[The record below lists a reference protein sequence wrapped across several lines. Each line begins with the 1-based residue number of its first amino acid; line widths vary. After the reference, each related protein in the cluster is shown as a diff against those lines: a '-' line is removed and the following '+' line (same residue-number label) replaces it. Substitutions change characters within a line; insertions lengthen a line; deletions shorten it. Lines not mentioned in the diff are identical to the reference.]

1 MLKQSLV
8 AAFLATAPAAAFA
21 HGAAPAAAHG
31 GQVVEDSAEHWVELV
46 IKGDQLTAYVLGG
59 DKNPVPSA
67 QLTGKATVLVGGKSQ
82 QVVLAPAEE
91 NSLTGKL
98 DPAAT
103 GKVTAVLSLTVA
115 GKPAQARFASVQQ

>member
-1 MLKQSLV
+1 MLKPHL
-8 AAFLATAPAAAFA
+8 LAGLLAIAPIAAFA
-21 HGAAPAAAHG
+21 HGTPPAAAHG
-31 GQVVEDSAEHWVELV
+31 GQVVEASAEHWVELV
-46 IKGDQLTAYVLGG
+46 NKAGQLTIYVLDA

-82 QVVLAPAEE
+82 QAMLTPAEG

-98 DPAAT
+98 DPAAS

-115 GKPAQARFASVQQ
+115 GKSAQARFASVQQ

>member
-1 MLKQSLV
+1 MPKISMLAALLAFAPL
-8 AAFLATAPAAAFA
+8 AAFV
-21 HGAAPAAAHG
+21 HGTSPVAVHG

-46 IKGDQLTAYVLGG
+46 MKGDQMTAYVFDE

-67 QLTGKATVLVGGKSQ
+67 QLTGKATVLAGGKSQ
-82 QVVLAPAEE
+82 QLVLAPAEA

-103 GKVTAVLSLTVA
+103 GKVTAVLSLTVG
-115 GKPAQARFASVQQ
+115 GKPAQARFAAVQQ

>member
-1 MLKQSLV
+1 MLKRSLLAV
-8 AAFLATAPAAAFA
+8 FLAAAPMAAFA
-21 HGAAPAAAHG
+21 HGAPPAPAHG

-46 IKGDQLTAYVLGG
+46 IKADQLTVYVLDG

-67 QLTGKATVLVGGKSQ
+67 QLTGKVTVLVGGKPQ
-82 QVVLAPAEE
+82 QVVLAPAEG

-98 DPAAT
+98 EPAAS

-115 GKPAQARFASVQQ
+115 GKPAQARFASAQQ